1 MWSPSYFRR
10 QQYANVPC
18 LQVVDIWVTMIVT
31 INVFRC
37 KISSN
42 NFFFSFIMYAYLVKA
57 HKINSSFKYLVS
69 KFFRQIIVKF
79 VIFISADTCESGLI
93 LFHIYAKRTHN

>member
-18 LQVVDIWVTMIVT
+18 LQVVDIWVTMVVT

-37 KISSN
+37 KISSK
-42 NFFFSFIMYAYLVKA
+42 FFFSFIMYAYLVKA
-57 HKINSSFKYLVS
+57 YKINSSFKYLVS

-79 VIFISADTCESGLI
+79 IIFISTDTWENGLI
-93 LFHIYAKRTHN
+93 LFHIYAKRRHN